1 MQAVFLSVLR
11 QKDDEKGRQEC
22 LPHLQTRFLNSSTSH
37 CAGAVLLIGLL
48 IFAVVTV
55 IVGIGGFFDVRS
67 LFESIDRQHRIEDE
81 KE

>member
-1 MQAVFLSVLR
+1 MAFWVPFW
-11 QKDDEKGRQEC
+11 
-22 LPHLQTRFLNSSTSH
+22 
-37 CAGAVLLIGLL
+37 GAVLLLGLL

-55 IVGIGGFFDVRS
+55 VVGIGGFFNVRS